1 MKIKL
6 IHWNHQ
12 CADGCCDSYGVDI
25 FLNDEKIGEVMD
37 ESDALG
43 VVLKHLGHT
52 DLEIERVYE

>member
-6 IHWNHQ
+6 VHWSHQ

-37 ESDALG
+37 ESEALE
-43 VVLKHLGHT
+43 VVLRHLGHSN
-52 DLEIERVYE
+52 LEIERFYE